1 MLATKPVISEIHLG
15 GGTPTFFSAENLN
28 LLITGIAERAILT
41 NDADLSFEGHPANTN
56 YAHLKALYACGFR
69 RLSLGIQDFD
79 PAVQEIINR
88 KQSFEQVER
97 VCGEARETGYT
108 SINFDLIYGLP
119 LQKLSSVENTIAKV
133 IELRPD
139 RIAYYSYAH
148 VPWIKPGQR
157 SFTEADLPEDGEKRA
172 LYERGRNLL
181 LDSGYFDIGMDH
193 FSLDS
198 DSLFKAAKSGH
209 LHRNFMGY
217 TPSYTKLSIGLGV
230 SSISDS
236 WYGFA
241 QNVKSVETYLQ
252 DISDGRFPLIKGHIL
267 TPDDLLIRR
276 YILDLM
282 CKGITILNP
291 KVPFYRDLI
300 CRLLPLEK
308 DRLIVLKNNVLEV
321 TNYGKAFLRN
331 ICMCFDQRLWDNQPM
346 RQIFSTAV

>member
-1 MLATKPVISEIHLG
+1 
-15 GGTPTFFSAENLN
+15 
-28 LLITGIAERAILT
+28 
-41 NDADLSFEGHPANTN
+41 
-56 YAHLKALYACGFR
+56 
-69 RLSLGIQDFD
+69 
-79 PAVQEIINR
+79 
-88 KQSFEQVER
+88 
-97 VCGEARETGYT
+97 
-108 SINFDLIYGLP
+108 
-119 LQKLSSVENTIAKV
+119 LSSVENTIAKV

-193 FSLDS
+193 FSLES
-198 DSLFKAAKSGH
+198 DNLFKAAKSGH

-217 TPSYTKLSIGLGV
+217 THRYTKLSIGLGV

-241 QNVKSVETYLQ
+241 QNTKSVETYLQ
-252 DISDGRFPLIKGHIL
+252 HISDGRFPLIKGHIL
-267 TPDDLLIRR
+267 TSDDLLIRR
-276 YILDLM
+276 YILDIM

-308 DRLIVLKNNVLEV
+308 DRLIVLRNNVLQV
-321 TNYGKAFLRN
+321 TNNGKAFLRN

-346 RQIFSTAV
+346 SRIFSTAV